1 MEEEMIRG
9 LLATLVWIAFI
20 FSLVSA
26 ALADG
31 PTSSFV
37 TDPENRSIL
46 SAWDRPAFEPA
57 PPSNDVPWLSSRSAT
72 KGQKVDLLI
81 DPKARIL
88 GPSMAQHG
96 IPLGPFASSS
106 SSAGG
111 SN

>member
-1 MEEEMIRG
+1 MIRG
-9 LLATLVWIAFI
+9 LLAMLVWSTFI
-20 FSLVSA
+20 FSLVNA
-26 ALADG
+26 ALAEG
-31 PTSSFV
+31 RTSSFI

-72 KGQKVDLLI
+72 KGQKLDLLI
-81 DPKARIL
+81 DPKARTL

-106 SSAGG
+106 ISAGPT
-111 SN
+111 N